1 MIQDGV
7 DILKLIMVMGMKP
20 YMLIFGKLTS
30 KRVKELNVEI
40 KLENL
45 EIAEELLDSI
55 YTMKFT
61 RIIKQ

>member
-1 MIQDGV
+1 
-7 DILKLIMVMGMKP
+7 
-20 YMLIFGKLTS
+20 MLIFGKLTS
-30 KRVKELNVEI
+30 KRVKKLNVEI